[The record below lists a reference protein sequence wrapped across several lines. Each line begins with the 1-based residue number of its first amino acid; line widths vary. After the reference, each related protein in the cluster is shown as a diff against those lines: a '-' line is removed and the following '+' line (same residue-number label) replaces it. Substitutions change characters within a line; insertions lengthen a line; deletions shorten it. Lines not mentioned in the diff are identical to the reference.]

1 MCLEGFIVKN
11 WSLQKFVVIALTFIY
26 LLLSFVA
33 CDNSAPKI
41 KPKQSSAESANV
53 AIDRCL
59 KVKNEKVKINCLDVV
74 SKIYTCKIH

>member
-1 MCLEGFIVKN
+1 MKN

-41 KPKQSSAESANV
+41 KSKQSSAESANV

-59 KVKNEKVKINCLDVV
+59 KVKDEKVKINCLDVV